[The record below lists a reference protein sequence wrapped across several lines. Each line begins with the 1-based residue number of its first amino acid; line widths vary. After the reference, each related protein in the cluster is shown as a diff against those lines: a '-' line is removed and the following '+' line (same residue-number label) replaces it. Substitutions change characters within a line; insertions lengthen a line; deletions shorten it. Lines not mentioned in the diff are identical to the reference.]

1 VPVWY
6 FPIQLA
12 AGCAH
17 CTRGLRLTM
26 KAVAEKRTSK
36 KFLDWLLAWESEP
49 RFPFHRDGVRYAL
62 RVLCQPDVIIVES
75 WP

>member
-1 VPVWY
+1 
-6 FPIQLA
+6 
-12 AGCAH
+12 
-17 CTRGLRLTM
+17 M

-49 RFPFHRDGVRYAL
+49 RFPFHLDGVRYAL
-62 RVLCQPDVIIVES
+62 RVLRQPDVIIVDS